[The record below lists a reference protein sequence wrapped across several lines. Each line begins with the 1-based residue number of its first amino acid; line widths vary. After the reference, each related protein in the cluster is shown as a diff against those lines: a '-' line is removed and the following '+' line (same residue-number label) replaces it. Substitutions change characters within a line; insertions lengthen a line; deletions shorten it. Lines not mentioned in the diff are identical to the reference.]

1 MSIPPL
7 LKGVGSPTPSKS
19 VTHFVFNY
27 LYSLYE
33 WNERRVATWRHCS
46 WRWWCPDKM
55 PLGQNATMTKC
66 LGKNRYWDKMPQT
79 SEIEWKTKDILD
91 DDLFLY
97 FFLNIL
103 FLVMCYIFIWTGK
116 ESFVL
121 SSSVFLRFVFVC
133 IDINNTRLWHFV
145 RDSALIRH
153 FSAVMTHVVFG
164 GMHCRLC
171 APCGACA
178 VSARN
183 KCHPLPNKRANI
195 SSTIRLW
202 PYYCRLFVTD
212 QDNYDEESRT
222 EAVASRHW
230 WCWHCPNSISAA
242 SHTRH
247 QLSFW
252 QISAASNTTS
262 NFRCCRLHSATVRV
276 TISLWDKQTNKQTH
290 LVSIDRHCKNRPY
303 YFNVAFNKTN

>member
-1 MSIPPL
+1 MRSRDLGGAHAPTAPPP
-7 LKGVGSPTPSKS
+7 G
-19 VTHFVFNY
+19 Y
-27 LYSLYE
+27 AY
-33 WNERRVATWRHCS
+33 
-46 WRWWCPDKM
+46 
-55 PLGQNATMTKC
+55 
-66 LGKNRYWDKMPQT
+66 
-79 SEIEWKTKDILD
+79 EIEWKTKDILD

-116 ESFVL
+116 VSFVL

-242 SHTRH
+242 SHTSSTFLLTNQRRQQH
-247 QLSFW
+247 DVQLS
-252 QISAASNTTS
+252 
-262 NFRCCRLHSATVRV
+262 L
-276 TISLWDKQTNKQTH
+276 L
-290 LVSIDRHCKNRPY
+290 
-303 YFNVAFNKTN
+303 